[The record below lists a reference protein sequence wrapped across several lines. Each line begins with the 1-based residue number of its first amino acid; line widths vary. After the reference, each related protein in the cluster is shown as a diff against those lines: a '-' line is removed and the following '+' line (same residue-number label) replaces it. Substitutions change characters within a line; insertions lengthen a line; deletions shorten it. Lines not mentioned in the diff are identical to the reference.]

1 MVTVAVEIERA
12 LQLASVN
19 NGTPVSPI
27 IPPGNSSMCGPPT
40 NPSETSGPFL
50 SPDRIGPLQM
60 SPAFSL
66 NSSHSQCFQKKSCF
80 AVCKLKT
87 WRSKAL
93 QWVKMELF
101 E

>member
-19 NGTPVSPI
+19 NGSPVPPI

-66 NSSHSQCFQKKSCF
+66 NSSHSQCFQKKISLCG
-80 AVCKLKT
+80 
-87 WRSKAL
+87 L
-93 QWVKMELF
+93 QIEDLEVKSFTIGKMELF